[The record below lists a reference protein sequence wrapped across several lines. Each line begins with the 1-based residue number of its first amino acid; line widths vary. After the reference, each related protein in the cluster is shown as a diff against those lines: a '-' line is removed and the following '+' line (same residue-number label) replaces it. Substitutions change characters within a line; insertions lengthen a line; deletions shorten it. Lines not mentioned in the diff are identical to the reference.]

1 LRPIKLEGLPVL
13 SRLLIATALCLSFTA
28 AAEAQNARVHVYG
41 PITKVEGRTVTVMN
55 SHGGQ
60 PVTFDLAEQGRIV
73 SDQPLD
79 VKTIKVGDAIAFS
92 DIMGKPTQVDTQP
105 FPHGAGAQGKQPD
118 RKNPGGMRYLGMV
131 TAATPT
137 ANGIKI
143 KVNLQKNAG
152 EIETEL
158 TNDIAIRFIHQP
170 ETLADV
176 KPGLTILAN
185 PNRNAEGKLASGFNQ
200 IEKNGHKPIDLD
212 D

>member
-1 LRPIKLEGLPVL
+1 MLN
-13 SRLLIATALCLSFTA
+13 RLFLATALCLTFA
-28 AAEAQNARVHVYG
+28 AVAQAQNARVHVYG
-41 PITKVEGRTVTVMN
+41 PITKVDGRTVTVMN
-55 SHGGQ
+55 SHSGQ
-60 PVTFDLAEQGRIV
+60 AVTFDLAADGRIV

-79 VKTIKVGDAIAFS
+79 VKTIKVGDAIAFGEL
-92 DIMGKPTQVDTQP
+92 MGKVTQVDTQP

-137 ANGIKI
+137 ANGIKLR
-143 KVNLQKNAG
+143 VALQKNAG
-152 EIETEL
+152 DIEAEL
-158 TNDIAIRFIHQP
+158 TNDIAIRFTHEP

-176 KPGLTILAN
+176 KPGLVILAN
-185 PNRNAEGKLASGFNQ
+185 PSRNAEGKLGSGFNQ

>member
-1 LRPIKLEGLPVL
+1 ML
-13 SRLLIATALCLSFTA
+13 SRLFIATALCLSFTA
-28 AAEAQNARVHVYG
+28 EAQAQNARVHVYG

-55 SHGGQ
+55 THDGQ
-60 PVTFDLAEQGRIV
+60 SVTFDMAEQGRIV

-92 DIMGKPTQVDTQP
+92 EIMGKTAQVDTQP
-105 FPHGAGAQGKQPD
+105 FPHGAGARGKQPD

-143 KVNLQKNAG
+143 KVNLQTNAG
-152 EIETEL
+152 EVEAEL
-158 TNDIAIRFIHQP
+158 TNDIAIRFTHEP
-170 ETLADV
+170 ESLADV

-185 PNRNAEGKLASGFNQ
+185 PTRNAEGKLASGFNQ

>member
-1 LRPIKLEGLPVL
+1 MLN
-13 SRLLIATALCLSFTA
+13 RLFLATALCLTFA
-28 AAEAQNARVHVYG
+28 AVAQAQNARVHVYG
-41 PITKVEGRTVTVMN
+41 PIAKVEGRTVTVMN
-55 SHGGQ
+55 SHDGQ
-60 PVTFDLAEQGRIV
+60 TVTFDMAADGRIV

-79 VKTIKVGDAIAFS
+79 VKTIRVGDAIAFS
-92 DIMGKPTQVDTQP
+92 EIRGKPTQVDTQP

-118 RKNPGGMRYLGMV
+118 RKNPGGMRYLGIV

-137 ANGIKI
+137 AGGIKI

-158 TNDIAIRFIHQP
+158 TNDIAIRFTHQP

-176 KPGLTILAN
+176 KPGITILAN
-185 PNRNAEGKLASGFNQ
+185 PSRNAEGKLASGFNQ
-200 IEKNGHKPIDLD
+200 IETNGHKPIDLD

>member
-1 LRPIKLEGLPVL
+1 ML

-28 AAEAQNARVHVYG
+28 AAAAQNERVHVYG
-41 PITKVEGRTVTVMN
+41 PITKVDGRTVTVMN
-55 SHGGQ
+55 RDGQ
-60 PVTFDLAEQGRIV
+60 TVTFDLAEQGRIV

-79 VKTIKVGDAIAFS
+79 VKTIKAGDRIAFS
-92 DIMGKPTQVDTQP
+92 EIMGKPSQVDTQP
-105 FPHGAGAQGKQPD
+105 FPHGAGARGKQPM
-118 RKNPGGMRYLGMV
+118 RNNPAGTRYLGVV

-137 ANGIKI
+137 ANGV
-143 KVNLQKNAG
+143 KVAVDLQKDAG
-152 EIETEL
+152 KVEAEL
-158 TNDIAIRFIHQP
+158 TNDIAIRFTHEP

-185 PNRNAEGKLASGFNQ
+185 PSPNAQGKLASGFNQ

>member
-1 LRPIKLEGLPVL
+1 MIKFA
-13 SRLLIATALCLSFTA
+13 SLLCIATALCPSFTA
-28 AAEAQNARVHVYG
+28 AAQAQNARVHVYG

-55 SHGGQ
+55 RDGLT
-60 PVTFDLAEQGRIV
+60 VTFDLAPQGRIV

-79 VKTIKVGDAIAFS
+79 VKTIKTGDAIAFS
-92 DIMGKPTQVDTQP
+92 EIMGKPAQVDTQP
-105 FPHGAGAQGKQPD
+105 FPHGAGAPGKQPL
-118 RKNPGGMRYLGMV
+118 RNNPAGTRYLGMV

-137 ANGIKI
+137 ANGM
-143 KVNLQKNAG
+143 KVKVTLQKNAG
-152 EIETEL
+152 EVEAEL
-158 TNDIAIRFIHQP
+158 TNDIAIRFTHEP

-185 PNRNAEGKLASGFNQ
+185 PTRNAEGKLASGFNQ